1 MQVILLGDGTVG
13 KSSISLRFT
22 SDQFT
27 NQYKQTIGVDFFLK
41 RLVLPGTARAWF
53 SGTEDNAVENVVSV
67 FRDGD
72 LEMLEVNS
80 ATTYV

>member
-13 KSSISLRFT
+13 KSSICLRFT

-41 RLVLPGTARAWF
+41 RLVLPGTEHRV
-53 SGTEDNAVENVVSV
+53 SIENTVVENVVSV
-67 FRDGD
+67 FGDGE
-72 LEMLEVNS
+72 LEM
-80 ATTYV
+80 A